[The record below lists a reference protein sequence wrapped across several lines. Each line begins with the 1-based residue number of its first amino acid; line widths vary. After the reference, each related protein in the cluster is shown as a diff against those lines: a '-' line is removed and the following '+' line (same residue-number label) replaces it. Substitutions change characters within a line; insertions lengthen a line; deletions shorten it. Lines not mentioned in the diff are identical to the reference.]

1 VRWGTANTQPIT
13 RLCEDPDREQMKT
26 ITKSIH
32 SPGPWKIAPV
42 APGLNLPVIIDAAE
56 LRVASIGFAG
66 GLKSLRDNPA
76 VERVKANARLIA
88 AAPDMLDALLSAAAF
103 IQDELAV
110 RVGSFLPDPTA
121 EESSLIAAAQA
132 VFDTVMAAIDKAEGK
147 ADARRI

>member
-1 VRWGTANTQPIT
+1 MRGEV
-13 RLCEDPDREQMKT
+13 KT

-42 APGLNLPVIIDAAE
+42 APGLDLPVIIDAAE

-121 EESSLIAAAQA
+121 EESSLIEAAQSA
-132 VFDTVMAAIDKAEGK
+132 LDTVMAAIDEAEGK
-147 ADARRI
+147 TDARRI